1 MAKRARPKTGRP
13 HPKMRRPD
21 TASRRTATKG
31 VPVAAKP
38 ALAPAPPEI
47 PDAQAVKL
55 FQQALEYLHGRQYAA
70 AAEGFRALLDRFPG
84 ERALL
89 DRSRVYLELAEREL
103 NRRDVTPRTIEERVT
118 AATAAMNNDH
128 DVEAE
133 RLVRSVLADDPRHE
147 LALYLMAALE
157 ARRGDHDAA
166 VTFLSR
172 AISVSPEVR
181 AQARLD
187 SDFDPLRRLE
197 SFQALIDVPPQ
208 SNRRG
213 RRLR

>member
-1 MAKRARPKTGRP
+1 MPKRARPKTGRP
-13 HPKMRRPD
+13 HSKMRRPD
-21 TASRRTATKG
+21 TPSSRTATSG
-31 VPVAAKP
+31 VPIAAKP
-38 ALAPAPPEI
+38 AAPPPPPEV
-47 PDAQAVKL
+47 PDAQAVRL
-55 FQQALEYLHGRQYAA
+55 FQQALESLHGRQYAA
-70 AAEGFRALLDRFPG
+70 AAEGFRGLLDRFPG

-103 NRRDVTPRTIEERVT
+103 NRREVTPRTIEERVT
-118 AATAAMNNDH
+118 AATAAMNNDQ
-128 DVEAE
+128 DAEAE
-133 RLVRSVLADDPRHE
+133 RLVRSVLADDPRHD

-172 AISVSPEVR
+172 AISISPEVR

-213 RRLR
+213 KRLR